1 MKISVHTSTQI
12 NYVGDFEAMCPTDAP
27 GRGMIKFG
35 LNWLS
40 MVLNLT
46 LKSLR
51 RGDCQVR

>member
-12 NYVGDFEAMCPTDAP
+12 NYIGDFEAMCPTDAP
-27 GRGMIKFG
+27 GRGMIKFD